1 MSAPAVQPAPLPA
14 PPAPIEIRP
23 KRGRRAW
30 RRWIVI
36 ALIVA
41 ATGVFGARYGIR
53 AYRALDATPK
63 LVIPTAKVQR
73 GDVTLTITARGELR
87 GGNSEVMF
95 APMTGGTE
103 LHITSLT
110 DAGTPVKTGEIVV
123 QFDTTEQEY
132 KLREAEAD
140 LAEAEQQ
147 IVKARATAV
156 ADAEEDRYAL
166 EKAAA
171 DVRTAELD
179 VRKNPLVPAITAKQ
193 NDLALDAARDHLT
206 QLQHNIANR
215 KATDE
220 AGIAM
225 QEAGRGKAEAQAKI
239 ARQNI
244 DNMTLRAH
252 RDGYVA
258 LRQNTNITFGFFG
271 MTLPLFQVGDT
282 VRPGMAVAEIPD
294 LKNWEVGA
302 NIAELDRGH
311 IAKGGK
317 AQLTIVALPQHP
329 FTGHV
334 KEIGGTNGP
343 PWDRHFECKIAL
355 DNPAPELRPGM
366 SANAVLTTDEMRNV
380 LSLPSQALFEASG
393 KTYVYVQTASGFS
406 RKDVKLVRRNEMR
419 VVVEGLA
426 ERQAVALADPAAVAK
441 KTGAASSNPMQ
452 SLHK

>member
-1 MSAPAVQPAPLPA
+1 MTPAVAPAPVAP

-23 KRGRRAW
+23 RRRRSWKRWLFTLLMLAGIGAIAAHYGTRAW
-30 RRWIVI
+30 RTINR
-36 ALIVA
+36 
-41 ATGVFGARYGIR
+41 
-53 AYRALDATPK
+53 TPK
-63 LVIPTAKVQR
+63 IVIPTAKVQR

-87 GGNSEVMF
+87 GGNSEMLF

-103 LHITSLT
+103 LHLT
-110 DAGTPVKTGEIVV
+110 KLVDAGTPVKTGDIVV

-140 LAEAEQQ
+140 LAEAQQ
-147 IVKARATAV
+147 HVIQARATAE
-156 ADAEEDRYAL
+156 ADAEEDRYAM
-166 EKAAA
+166 EKAQA
-171 DVRTAELD
+171 DIRVAELD
-179 VRKNPLVPAITAKQ
+179 VRKNPLMPAITAKQ
-193 NDLALDAARDHLT
+193 NDLALEAARDHLT
-206 QLQHNIANR
+206 QLQHNLANR
-215 KATDE
+215 KETDE

-225 QEAGRGKAEAQAKI
+225 QQAGLGKAEAQAKI

-244 DNMTLRAH
+244 ESMTQRAH

-258 LRQNTNITFGFFG
+258 VRQNTNIQFGFFG
-271 MTLPLFQVGDT
+271 MTLPLFQVGDS
-282 VRPGMAVAEIPD
+282 VRPGMIVAEIPD

-311 IAKGGK
+311 IAKGDK
-317 AQLTIVALPQHP
+317 ASVTIVALPQHP

-343 PWDRHFECKIAL
+343 PWNRHFECKIAL

-366 SANAVLTTDEMRNV
+366 SANTVLTTDQLHNV
-380 LSLPSQALFEASG
+380 LSLPSQALFEAGG
-393 KTYVYVQTASGFS
+393 KTWVYLQNGSGFA

-419 VVVEGLA
+419 VVIEGLDA
-426 ERQAVALADPAAVAK
+426 GQSVALADPSEAAK
-441 KTGAASSNPMQ
+441 KTIGVSSSPLQ

>member
-1 MSAPAVQPAPLPA
+1 MTPAIAPDPVAP

-23 KRGRRAW
+23 RRRRRPWKRWLFTLLALAGIGAVAAYYGTRAW
-30 RRWIVI
+30 RTIDRI
-36 ALIVA
+36 AK
-41 ATGVFGARYGIR
+41 T
-53 AYRALDATPK
+53 
-63 LVIPTAKVQR
+63 VIPTAKVQR

-87 GGNSEVMF
+87 GGNSEVLF
-95 APMTGGTE
+95 GPMTGGTE
-103 LHITSLT
+103 LHLT
-110 DAGTPVKTGEIVV
+110 QLVDAGTPIKTGDIVV

-140 LAEAEQQ
+140 LAEAEQHIIQ
-147 IVKARATAV
+147 ARATAE

-166 EKAAA
+166 EKAEA
-171 DVRTAELD
+171 DVRVAELD
-179 VRKNPLVPAITAKQ
+179 VRKNPLMPAITAKQ
-193 NDLALDAARDHLT
+193 NDLALEGARDHLT
-206 QLQHNIANR
+206 QLQHNLANR

-225 QEAGRGKAEAQAKI
+225 QTAGKGKAEAQAKI

-244 DNMTLRAH
+244 ENMTQRAH

-258 LRQNTNITFGFFG
+258 LRQNTNIQFGFFG

-302 NIAELDRGH
+302 TVAELDRGH
-311 IAKGGK
+311 IAKGDK
-317 AQLTIVALPQHP
+317 AKVTIVALPQHP
-329 FTGHV
+329 FDGHV

-343 PWDRHFECKIAL
+343 PWNRHFECKIAL
-355 DNPAPELRPGM
+355 DNPTPELRPGM
-366 SANAVLTTDEMRNV
+366 SANVILTTDEMRNV
-380 LSLPSQALFEASG
+380 LSLPSQALFEAGG
-393 KTYVYVQTASGFS
+393 KTWVYAQSGSGFA

-419 VVVEGLA
+419 VVIEGLDA
-426 ERQAVALADPAAVAK
+426 GQPVALADPSEAAKRTV
-441 KTGAASSNPMQ
+441 GVSSSPMQ